1 MANKTYQVVF
11 ELGGKIKGSLGN
23 AFGSASKQ
31 MARLQKDLKDISG
44 TQRAMTSQKSLESTI
59 LKTSAAVKIAE
70 GKLGVLAS
78 KMMTT
83 ANPTKKLSKEFTD
96 ASLSLDR
103 LNQKL
108 SRERNELN
116 QIRNSLSAAGVNA
129 GNFTRKEKELAAAA
143 EKAQAALGKQRQR
156 QASIQADEA
165 KMNKYNQ
172 RFSTAVGVAMATVL
186 PSVDYVQ
193 RQKELRINANVNQLS
208 QAEIDKTNRQL
219 LTIGAQYGQGRDDVM
234 AAWGQLSQAG
244 LGNNAYT
251 VDLTKMASRAAYASG
266 ASSEEVSNAM
276 KALYNNMGIKDP
288 RQMYRALGI
297 LISQANAPGG
307 QFEFRNMVADLPQ
320 LLAQMGALGV
330 KGHEGTATLGA
341 MLQTLS
347 PAIGKDPDTVNRLWN
362 VLMKATVPETVKN
375 FKEFTD
381 KQGNYAGINLPAFL
395 DNARK
400 NHKNVAMEYLKKVF
414 EMTNGGDPELVAK
427 LFQDMQALQGLST
440 LATDEGQ
447 RKMEKFRAIG
457 LKDNNRTIEQNVRLN
472 DSNPGMQASKG
483 WQGIV
488 KAGQL
493 VAEAF
498 GPTITGLLNA
508 AGYAA
513 EKFTSWFDPQRH
525 PMMFAGLK
533 LATGLFGSFLALFVG
548 SSAIGKIFTALKLFS
563 KESWGMQLFSWLWK
577 LKDVSKI
584 AIVVSRSFGI
594 IRGAIMGVIPV
605 IQALSAAVLTN
616 PIAWIVIAALAAIVA
631 AGVYFWRHWDTWGPR
646 FKKLGGV
653 IVSSLKWICDMLK
666 WMFWDSLFGPLWKNI
681 KDLYNGFVSLLRWID
696 KNVPSIRRAGS
707 AIYDWYWNPD
717 KDTTSTFQP
726 NGLRPA
732 GARGNTYQITYSPN
746 IDVSGS
752 SDPAAVH
759 SNASAATKAAAD
771 DFFKR
776 FQDHTN
782 REQRLSYG
790 F

>member
-23 AFGSASKQ
+23 AFGSASQK
-31 MARLQKDLKDISG
+31 MAKLQKELRDVSG
-44 TQRAMTSQKSLESTI
+44 LQKAMTSQKRLEASIT
-59 LKTSAAVKIAE
+59 KTNAEVMKASA
-70 GKLGVLAS
+70 GLGMLRS
-78 KMMTT
+78 KMMMTS
-83 ANPTKKLSKEFTD
+83 NPTQKLSNEFNR
-96 ASLSLDR
+96 ASASVDKLH
-103 LNQKL
+103 QKL
-108 SRERNELN
+108 SREKTELD
-116 QIRNSLSAAGVNA
+116 QIKSSLAAAGINA
-129 GNFTRKEKELAAAA
+129 GNFARKETELAKAA
-143 EKAQAALGKQRQR
+143 EKAQASLRQQHQR
-156 QASIQADEA
+156 QAQIQADES
-165 KMNKYNQ
+165 KLNKYNN
-172 RFSTAVGVAMATVL
+172 RFSTAVGVAMGLTF
-186 PSVDYVQ
+186 PTVDYVK
-193 RQKELRINANVNQLS
+193 RQQELRINANVNQLS
-208 QAEIDKTNRQL
+208 QSEIEKTNRQL
-219 LTIGAQYGQGRDDVM
+219 LTIGAQYGQSREDVM
-234 AAWGQLSQAG
+234 AAWSQLSQAG
-244 LGNNAYT
+244 LGSNAYT
-251 VDLTKMASRAAYASG
+251 VDLTKMASRAAYAAG
-266 ASSEEVSNAM
+266 ASSEDVSNAM
-276 KALYNNMGIKDP
+276 KALYNNMDIKDP

-472 DSNPGMQASKG
+472 DSNPGMQASKN
-483 WQGIV
+483 WQSIV

-493 VAEAF
+493 IMGAMMPAVALIGGAL
-498 GPTITGLLNA
+498 GGLSKTIN
-508 AGYAA
+508 
-513 EKFTSWFDPQRH
+513 KVFDPDNH
-525 PMMFAGLK
+525 PVMYKFLQFFASSSGMFLSLFVLSSGFMK
-533 LATGLFGSFLALFVG
+533 LAMS
-548 SSAIGKIFTALKLFS
+548 LKLFTE
-563 KESWGMQLFSWLWK
+563 ESAIFRLLTGMNIRLLALAK
-577 LKDVSKI
+577 LPFTYIAAGFNTLRVAIIGLNLAMGWWI
-584 AIVVSRSFGI
+584 AI
-594 IRGAIMGVIPV
+594 A
-605 IQALSAAVLTN
+605 AAVVLVG
-616 PIAWIVIAALAAIVA
+616 IYV
-631 AGVYFWRHWDTWGPR
+631 WRHWDTISANLRHIWEVTASVAQEAWTGVSGWITSSINAAIIKINEFLNKHKMIKAALEWLSEHYWGTP
-646 FKKLGGV
+646 
-653 IVSSLKWICDMLK
+653 SSTTVA
-666 WMFWDSLFGPLWKNI
+666 NAA
-681 KDLYNGFVSLLRWID
+681 NQE
-696 KNVPSIRRAGS
+696 A
-707 AIYDWYWNPD
+707 AINQTRYWRGA
-717 KDTTSTFQP
+717 ST
-726 NGLRPA
+726 LSPA
-732 GARGNTYQITYSPN
+732 GKASQVVTTYAPN
-746 IDVSGS
+746 IYVNGVDDPSTVKQNVST
-752 SDPAAVH
+752 
-759 SNASAATKAAAD
+759 ASKAAAD